1 MLQRY
6 KNPQKVAHPRLV
18 VSGDTTTL
26 RQMLQQDP
34 ELVQAHSTR
43 KHHATL
49 LHYIAA
55 NGVEGARQKTPQNA
69 VEVAKILLDAGAAV
83 DALRAVKEYG
93 RLDLAHN
100 NAGVDGQQLPLHEQD
115 IEK

>member
-34 ELVQAHSTR
+34 ELVQARSTR

-55 NGVEGARQKTPQNA
+55 NGVLHSPRKLSVGPVWSPSAVWLKTTSRMTSIPARCSALTMSRNSS
-69 VEVAKILLDAGAAV
+69 AGP
-83 DALRAVKEYG
+83 R
-93 RLDLAHN
+93 
-100 NAGVDGQQLPLHEQD
+100 QS
-115 IEK
+115 